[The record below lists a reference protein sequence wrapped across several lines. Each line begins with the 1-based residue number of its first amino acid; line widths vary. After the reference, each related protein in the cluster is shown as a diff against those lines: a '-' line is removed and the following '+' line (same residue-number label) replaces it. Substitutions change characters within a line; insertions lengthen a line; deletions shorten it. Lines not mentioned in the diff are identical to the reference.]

1 MTDSGGKKKLAAL
14 VLVVSLLA
22 IIGVSLAMFNGTF
35 SESTPVTVTS
45 DRSGLV
51 MEPDAKVKL
60 LGVEVGRVGSIE
72 HVTDGA
78 ELKLAM
84 YPDMMSLI
92 PSNATVEIKSTTVF
106 GAKYV
111 NFVMPENPASTH
123 LQPGA
128 VIASD
133 NVTVEFNTVFQHLS
147 DVLTQVQPEKLNATL
162 GAISS
167 ALRGRGEELGALLE
181 QSDSYL
187 AKMNPSLPQL
197 QEDLAKAAQ
206 VTDVYA
212 DTAPDLLRV
221 LDNATATSATVVDEQ
236 DNLDAVLLNVTG
248 LADTANTV
256 LTENEQNLN
265 SSLDLL
271 LPTTDLLA
279 EYSPEISCFIVG
291 LNNVIP
297 PRRTAHR
304 RQSAGYRAERQLH
317 VRAGAVHLSEG
328 PAESERDRW
337 AELPRSS
344 QPRSQQACELRRG
357 RHRNGAVRAVDTSPG
372 APARCSSCCSRAC
385 TPGRVGSDCASDH
398 GQTAD
403 LRDGDV
409 GDLRRTRP
417 GVQPVPVQQFRRLP
431 RHVHRRVRAQARR
444 QGAHR
449 RRPRRAVEKVSIDD
463 DNLADVDFTVDTKY
477 SLFDGTK
484 ATVRYENLVGDRYME
499 LLEGAGSVEPLP
511 DGGSIPVENT
521 SPALDLDLLLGG
533 FKPLLRAL
541 DPQQVNDLSQAL
553 VQVFQ
558 GQGGTLVSLLGSTSS
573 FTNTLAD
580 RDQLIGEVI
589 TNLNQVLGTINDR
602 GDQFR
607 STLDQLQ
614 QLVSGLSQDR
624 DQIGDAIPRIAGA
637 TGGSRESARRCAATV
652 AEHDRRGQSHRN
664 SAPGGGRTTSTG
676 CSRICPT
683 PTGGSSASA
692 RTAASSRCTSARS
705 SSSSP
710 ARTDRICSST
720 CRAVRRQGGVHRSHE
735 ARA

>member
-128 VIASD
+128 VIASE

-297 PRRTAHR
+297 LAEQLIGGNQPGIAL
-304 RQSAGYRAERQLH
+304 SASFMYGQEPYTYPKDLPKVNATGGPNCHGLPNPDLSKHANFVVADTGTVPFVPSTEVQ
-317 VRAGAVHLSEG
+317 VHL
-328 PAESERDRW
+328 P
-337 AELPRSS
+337 
-344 QPRSQQACELRRG
+344 
-357 RHRNGAVRAVDTSPG
+357 
-372 APARCSSCCSRAC
+372 
-385 TPGRVGSDCASDH
+385 
-398 GQTAD
+398 
-403 LRDGDV
+403 
-409 GDLRRTRP
+409 
-417 GVQPVPVQQFRRLP
+417 
-431 RHVHRRVRAQARR
+431 
-444 QGAHR
+444 
-449 RRPRRAVEKVSIDD
+449 K
-463 DNLADVDFTVDTKY
+463 
-477 SLFDGTK
+477 
-484 ATVRYENLVGDRYME
+484 
-499 LLEGAGSVEPLP
+499 
-511 DGGSIPVENT
+511 
-521 SPALDLDLLLGG
+521 
-533 FKPLLRAL
+533 
-541 DPQQVNDLSQAL
+541 
-553 VQVFQ
+553 VFQ
-558 GQGGTLVSLLGSTSS
+558 LLFAGVYPGQGG
-573 FTNTLAD
+573 
-580 RDQLIGEVI
+580 Q
-589 TNLNQVLGTINDR
+589 
-602 GDQFR
+602 
-607 STLDQLQ
+607 
-614 QLVSGLSQDR
+614 
-624 DQIGDAIPRIAGA
+624 
-637 TGGSRESARRCAATV
+637 
-652 AEHDRRGQSHRN
+652 
-664 SAPGGGRTTSTG
+664 
-676 CSRICPT
+676 
-683 PTGGSSASA
+683 
-692 RTAASSRCTSARS
+692 
-705 SSSSP
+705 
-710 ARTDRICSST
+710 
-720 CRAVRRQGGVHRSHE
+720 
-735 ARA
+735 